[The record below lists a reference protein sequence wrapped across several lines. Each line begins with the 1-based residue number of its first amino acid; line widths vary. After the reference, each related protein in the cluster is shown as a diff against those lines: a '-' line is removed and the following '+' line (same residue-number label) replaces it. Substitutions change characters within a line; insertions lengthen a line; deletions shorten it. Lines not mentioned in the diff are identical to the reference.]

1 MEINF
6 NYDFEFIS
14 SKYIW
19 VIDDDVMLL
28 DNKFKKENI
37 FI

>member
-14 SKYIW
+14 IKYIW

>member
-19 VIDDDVMLL
+19 VIGDDVMLL